1 MELELAERVV
11 VVTGGTSGVGRAAVG
26 RFLAEG
32 ANVAFCARR
41 ADQVDA
47 TARAFAKDHG
57 ERVLG
62 AVADVLDDGA
72 MRSFAAAVRERF
84 GRADVLVLNAGTARM
99 KPLEALT
106 DADWTDELG
115 LKFFG
120 TLKPIQA
127 FWDLLAASD
136 IANLVY
142 ISSLLA
148 KQPELRLI
156 STSAARA
163 GVLNLMKSLSVAYAP
178 KVRVNS
184 ILLGVIDTGQW
195 ERRWRERV
203 AAGESITRAEYD
215 RELASSR
222 EIPLARIG
230 RPEEIADAIAFLA
243 SPRSGFTTGASLE
256 ISGGASRGV

>member
-1 MELELAERVV
+1 MDLELRDRVA
-11 VVTGGTSGVGRAAVG
+11 VVTGGTSGVGRAAVD

-32 ANVAFCARR
+32 ANVAFCARNG
-41 ADQVDA
+41 AQVDA
-47 TARAFAKDHG
+47 TVRALAEHHA
-57 ERVLG
+57 ERILG
-62 AVADVLDDGA
+62 VVADVLDEGA
-72 MRSFAAAVRERF
+72 MASFATAVRERF
-84 GRADVLVLNAGTARM
+84 GRTDVLVLNAGTARM
-99 KPLEALT
+99 KPLDALT
-106 DADWTDELG
+106 DADWTDELA

-127 FWDLLAASD
+127 FWSLLAASD
-136 IANLVY
+136 VANLVY

-163 GVLNLMKSLSVAYAP
+163 GVLNLMKSLSFAYAP

-203 AAGESITRAEYD
+203 DAGESITRAAYD
-215 RELASSR
+215 LELAQSR

-243 SPRSGFTTGASLE
+243 SPRSGFTTGAVLE
-256 ISGGASRGV
+256 ISGGASRSV